1 MLRLLPFVLIPAV
14 AGALVYWLTRS
25 RVAAVL
31 TGAAV
36 LGAMLFI
43 GITG

>member
-1 MLRLLPFVLIPAV
+1 VLRLLPFVLIPGA
-14 AGALVYWLTRS
+14 AGALAYWLTRS

-36 LGAMLFI
+36 LAAMLFI